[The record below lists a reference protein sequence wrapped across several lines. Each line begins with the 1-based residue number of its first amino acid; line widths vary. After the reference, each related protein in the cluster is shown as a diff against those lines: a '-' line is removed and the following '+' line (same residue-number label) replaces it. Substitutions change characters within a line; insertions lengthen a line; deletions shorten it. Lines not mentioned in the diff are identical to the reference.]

1 MKNSFGAAAAA
12 DESQSKSKNNSPNE
26 SWRVLTRFSLFSLLY
41 LLFLLFGCSFCC
53 LEDMHKNALHF
64 RFSWQR
70 CCCCCCCCD
79 FLFGCKLLLPVASGS
94 IALRSVLSCAASESW
109 FYALSKVSLHILRL
123 LCPDNNNNNNNN
135 CNSNYDY
142 VKQSTAI
149 CCRAIAKLCSSAP
162 QCHNTRPTVP
172 PCLPSAL
179 SGFSPSRPA
188 YFSCALGVCQCNCQ
202 TNRRWHRQTD
212 RHLGIWNNLM
222 FFIFIKFTLC
232 QWKVNLRLNHTL

>member
-1 MKNSFGAAAAA
+1 MPRIAEMFMCNLICFAHFSCCCLVYYVMNICAGMCLDALEGGVAGSSAMVHGFNLRMKNSFGAAAAA

-94 IALRSVLSCAASESW
+94 IALRSVLSCAASES
-109 FYALSKVSLHILRL
+109 
-123 LCPDNNNNNNNN
+123 
-135 CNSNYDY
+135 
-142 VKQSTAI
+142 
-149 CCRAIAKLCSSAP
+149 
-162 QCHNTRPTVP
+162 
-172 PCLPSAL
+172 
-179 SGFSPSRPA
+179 
-188 YFSCALGVCQCNCQ
+188 
-202 TNRRWHRQTD
+202 
-212 RHLGIWNNLM
+212 
-222 FFIFIKFTLC
+222 
-232 QWKVNLRLNHTL
+232 